1 MLKKTFDFKMGYLP
15 DEMKYTAEEALKNI
29 TNRLLD
35 NLYVPNKEYTYRDN
49 EITNCWITDSKKI
62 KDLRLDGEPINWG
75 DLKCCDVEYIESGSD
90 GAHYRITIDE
100 AMPDACPML
109 CEYISRYLTAWGWN
123 VDVVT
128 EW

>member
-1 MLKKTFDFKMGYLP
+1 MLKKNFDRHN
-15 DEMKYTAEEALKNI
+15 KYHSEDNKLVAEFIIGGLA
-29 TNRLLD
+29 NRLLE
-35 NLYVPNKEYTYRDN
+35 NLYVPNNKLTYRD

-62 KDLRLDGEPINWG
+62 TELGLDNEPINWG

-100 AMPDACPML
+100 AAPDACPNL
-109 CEYISRYLTAWGWN
+109 CDYISSYLTAWGWR